1 MMPPHAIPAAAASFV
16 PDPMPD
22 SHGRKNADVGS
33 QRSRIAPL
41 RGLERFAS
49 LGIEAN
55 LHKRQTVFFQG
66 DPAERCFE
74 VIHGVMRLYRLLP
87 DGRRQIVDFPFP
99 GEVFGL
105 SLGAG
110 LTYAYC
116 ADAVTDATVR
126 VYSNATLERHALTS
140 PVLAH
145 HLLALSHRDV
155 EAARMHIVT
164 LGRMTAAERVAS
176 FLLDLSR
183 RAVDASLDQRVLWL
197 PMNQADIAD
206 YLGLTTETVN
216 RVISQ
221 FRERGIV
228 STPSRGIVR
237 LERPGALDSIASPDL
252 AACA

>member
-1 MMPPHAIPAAAASFV
+1 MHPHPIPATAKSFLPGPVPEADARGTDNAA
-16 PDPMPD
+16 
-22 SHGRKNADVGS
+22 S
-33 QRSRIAPL
+33 QRSKIAAL
-41 RGLERFAS
+41 RGLEGFAS
-49 LGIEAN
+49 LGIETN

-66 DPAERCFE
+66 DPADRCFE
-74 VIHGVMRLYRLLP
+74 VIRGVMRLYRLLP

-105 SLGAG
+105 SLGG
-110 LTYAYC
+110 GPSHAYS
-116 ADAVTDATVR
+116 AEAVTDATVR
-126 VYSNATLERHALTS
+126 IFPNATLERHALTS

-145 HLLALSHRDV
+145 RLLTLSHRDV

-176 FLLDLSR
+176 FLLDLSHR
-183 RAVDASLDQRVLWL
+183 TVDPSLDQRVLWL

-237 LERPGALDSIASPDL
+237 LERPGALDGIASPDL